1 MEPSAAAGLVPPW
14 LERLAAVAWRA
25 LAVIAMGAVLIAI
38 AVSLASATAAT
49 LVALILAAA
58 LAPTVRRLR
67 AAGRSPT
74 VAAAVACVAGGIVIV
89 GGALVLL
96 LALLPDLRAIAG
108 AVAAGLAGV
117 RTQLEAAGAPELV
130 IGALDRFADSML
142 DLFAIDLGA
151 LAGTAVTVGTV
162 VVLGTFLTFF
172 LLQDGDKGWRWA
184 IRSQPAWRAE
194 PLTASAQDG
203 VARVGWF
210 IRRTVVLAAVDGIV
224 TFAVLLAFDVP
235 IAGALAALAFFAG
248 FVPYLGAVVGTSII
262 ALAAFAF
269 GGSAAALAVVVALGL
284 AWIVA
289 TRLLERTPMDRRI
302 DANPVL
308 VLVAIPAG
316 AALFGLLG
324 LIVALPVA
332 VFVLAI
338 GRSAIVALDLGPGHA
353 DVPRT
358 DGPPV
363 WLDRLAQWS
372 WRGLVIAALGF
383 AALQVIVGVS
393 SVVVPALIAIV
404 AAATLLPLVRRLVAR
419 GWSRTVAGAV
429 STVGAA
435 TAIVLAVGLALA
447 MSVGPLR
454 EVLDVAAQGA
464 SRVDLD
470 WLAGLV
476 EEAGSSVQV
485 DAGALLSNAFGLAA
499 ALALALLLTFF
510 FLRDGAGWWGR
521 VLGRIGP
528 DRRDTVAEIG
538 TRSVGALSGYMV
550 GTAIIS
556 AFGAFTSGLIMVL
569 LGLPLGLPIA
579 VLTFF
584 ASFIPY
590 IGSFITTMLALLVAI
605 ALGSPQAAAI
615 MLVYTIVFNIVQG
628 NFVTP
633 LVYGKSLS
641 LHPAIVLMAIP
652 VGGEIAGIL
661 GMFLVVPI
669 AAIVAATWRLALAAI
684 AGEPMPVDPVP
695 GQPSVGDVP
704 APVTLEATGHS

>member
-1 MEPSAAAGLVPPW
+1 MEPTAATGLVPPW
-14 LERLAAVAWRA
+14 LERLAAAGWRA
-25 LAVIAMGAVLIAI
+25 LVVVAMGAVLAAI
-38 AVSLASATAAT
+38 AVSLSSATAAT

-58 LAPTVRRLR
+58 LAPTARRLR

-74 VAAAVACVAGGIVIV
+74 VAAAVACVAGGVVIV

-96 LALLPDLRAIAG
+96 FALLPDLRAIAG
-108 AVAAGLAGV
+108 AVAAGLAGI
-117 RTQLEAAGAPELV
+117 RAQLEAAGAPELV
-130 IGALDRFADSML
+130 IAAFDRFAGSML
-142 DLFAIDLGA
+142 GLFAIDLGA

-210 IRRTVVLAAVDGIV
+210 LRRTVVLAAVDGVV
-224 TFAVLLAFDVP
+224 TFGVLLAFGVP
-235 IAGALAALAFFAG
+235 IAGALAALAFAAG

-262 ALAAFAF
+262 ALAAFTF
-269 GGSAAALAVVVALGL
+269 GGSAAALAVVVSLVL

-353 DVPRT
+353 GAPRT

-372 WRGLVIAALGF
+372 WRGLIVAALGF
-383 AALQVIVGVS
+383 AAIQVIVGVS

-404 AAATLLPLVRRLVAR
+404 AAATLLPLVRRLVDR

-429 STVGAA
+429 ATVGAA
-435 TAIVLAVGLALA
+435 TAIVVAVGLALA

-464 SRVDLD
+464 SRLDLD
-470 WLAGLV
+470 WLVGLV
-476 EEAGSSVQV
+476 EEAGSSVQL
-485 DAGALLSNAFGLAA
+485 DAAALLANTFGLAA

-528 DRRDTVAEIG
+528 DRRDTVAEMG
-538 TRSVGALSGYMV
+538 TRSVASLSGYMV
-550 GTAIIS
+550 GTAIIA

-615 MLVYTIVFNIVQG
+615 MFVYTIVFNIVQG

-669 AAIVAATWRLALAAI
+669 AAIIAATWRLALAAI
-684 AGEPMPVDPVP
+684 AGEPVPAEHAVD
-695 GQPSVGDVP
+695 DVVA
-704 APVTLEATGHS
+704 APVTAEVAGHS